1 MEKLVLVVDDEIGI
15 LKAISR
21 VLSRSGYSV
30 RTASCGADA
39 LTILQSWPC
48 KVVLTDFRMPTMD
61 GAELL
66 ATIKKHF
73 PDVVGLVIS
82 GYADFESLK
91 TLLNAGT
98 AFRFLQKPWEDEEL
112 LLQVGA
118 AFEHYQQHRFNRQ
131 ASKMLLAAPEPLLEL
146 SSEGIV
152 LQANA
157 AACALLG
164 DEVSKAGCSLASLV
178 GPEDKDKIS
187 ATLFDAARSVF
198 VTLDSRAEIELSCRL
213 VGPRSCIIELS
224 YVTVPVLVDNVFDL
238 PAMLNYQQLLQLI
251 PKYIQNARPLA
262 LVAVK
267 IRSFELWS
275 RVIGYT
281 EAGRALE
288 SIAEQLLRSASA
300 AGELAFLANEQF
312 VIVLPVPDSEMQVL
326 QNITEILSSITGHQQ
341 LAKGAIDF
349 AVSYCLLPEDGN
361 DPRTILNNLL
371 LGNMLVEQSTMRM
384 FMRYDR
390 QAVERKKHQLSL
402 SQALHSAIE
411 QDQLFLNFQAKY
423 DLHKQALSGCEV
435 LVRWHHPEFGIV
447 SPSLFIPLAE
457 QQGQIIEIGYWVLR
471 QAFQALVNWNNKGIN
486 IGKMAVNI
494 SGRQLMEPDFI
505 EWIKHHL
512 THYGVNACQ
521 LEFELTETFLL
532 ENFDD
537 CANKL
542 KVLSGLGISIAIDDF
557 GTGYSFLAYLNKL
570 PLNVLKIDRS
580 LIDDV
585 ERNLQTQSLVSNVV
599 RLAHDLDLRVV
610 VEGVETLDQLQL
622 VQQMGCDVIQGYFI
636 ARPQSE
642 QGYIALLS
650 SAGSQSPGA
659 LCGGADV

>member
-1 MEKLVLVVDDEIGI
+1 MEKSVLVVDDETGI

-30 RTASCGADA
+30 KTASCGDDA

-66 ATIKKHF
+66 ATIQTHF
-73 PDVVGLVIS
+73 PDIVGLVIS
-82 GYADFESLK
+82 GYSDFESVK
-91 TLLNAGT
+91 KLLNAGT

-118 AFEHYQQHRFNRQ
+118 ALEHYQQHRFNRQ
-131 ASKMLLAAPEPLLEL
+131 AGKMLLAASEPLLEL

-152 LQANA
+152 LQVNA
-157 AACALLG
+157 AARALLG
-164 DEVSKAGCSLASLV
+164 DEVSKAGCLLASLV
-178 GPEDKDKIS
+178 RAEDKDKIS
-187 ATLFDAARSVF
+187 ATLFDATRSVF
-198 VTLDSRAEIELSCRL
+198 VTLDSLVEIELSCRL
-213 VGPRSCIIELS
+213 VGPGSCIIELS
-224 YVTVPVLVDNVFDL
+224 YVTVPVLVNNVFDL

-251 PKYIQNARPLA
+251 PKYIQNARSLA

-281 EAGRALE
+281 EAERALE
-288 SIAEQLLRSASA
+288 SIAEQLLASSSAL
-300 AGELAFLANEQF
+300 GELAFLANEQF
-312 VIVLPVPDSEMQVL
+312 VIVIPVPDSEMQVL

-371 LGNMLVEQSTMRM
+371 LGNMLVAQSTLRM

-411 QDQLFLNFQAKY
+411 QDQLFLHFQAKF

-457 QQGQIIEIGYWVLR
+457 QQGQIIEIGYWVLK
-471 QAFQALVNWNNKGIN
+471 QAFQALVNWNKKGIH

-505 EWIKHHL
+505 EWVKHHL
-512 THYGVNACQ
+512 TQHGVNAAQ

-537 CANKL
+537 CVNKL
-542 KVLSGLGISIAIDDF
+542 KVLSELGISIAIDDF
-557 GTGYSFLAYLNKL
+557 GTGYSSLAYLNKL

-580 LIDDV
+580 LIADV
-585 ERNLQTQSLVSNVV
+585 ESNLQTQSLVANIV
-599 RLAHDLDLRVV
+599 RLAHDLNLRVV
-610 VEGVETLDQLQL
+610 VEGVETMDQLQL

-650 SAGSQSPGA
+650 SAQSQSA
-659 LCGGADV
+659 VSLYGGADV